1 MSYVLSVP
9 NSFSTAYRADRKP
22 SRTWFDGYVSK
33 KEGAWAL
40 THRLDESHRW
50 KTVEKAEAAAIK
62 VSLALPSVMGKLNI
76 VEVVKV
82 GGRWQRKRSARD
94 W

>member
-9 NSFSTAYRADRKP
+9 NFAATAHDPRRKP
-22 SRTWFDGYVSK
+22 PRIWFDGYVSK
-33 KEGAWAL
+33 KEGAWAMTTKL
-40 THRLDESHRW
+40 EQAHRW

-62 VSLALPSVMGKLNI
+62 VVLALPSVMGKLNV
-76 VEVVKV
+76 VEVEKT
-82 GGRWQRKRSARD
+82 GDNWHRKRSARD